1 MLIIAVQWVIV
12 ALCATINL
20 CEGNEMETGNL
31 PLSVN
36 SQNVPLMTRQRFAQL
51 IGLPEGVLNAQ
62 ADKGYWP
69 MVKIGKYS
77 FVNIALLNKQLLER
91 EFKL

>member
-1 MLIIAVQWVIV
+1 MNDHGDFAQLSTSV
-12 ALCATINL
+12 AGLA
-20 CEGNEMETGNL
+20 
-31 PLSVN
+31 
-36 SQNVPLMTRQRFAQL
+36 PLMTRQRFSEL

-62 ADKGYWP
+62 IDKGYWP
-69 MVKIGKYS
+69 IVKIGKYS